1 MAVNVSENARSVFV
15 RVHFGF
21 CDFNICNKKKRKKKE
36 AVNEK
41 NIAVILS
48 DRHGKDL

>member
-15 RVHFGF
+15 YVRFGL
-21 CDFNICNKKKRKKKE
+21 CDFNICNKKKKKKE
-36 AVNEK
+36 AIDEK